1 MKKTLFKKILVG
13 FAFSPNLKA
22 NIFTSL
28 RLADS
33 LKAEIFFIHVGKKT
47 SVKEKTFEEILED
60 SPVQPKL
67 IKVLWEEGGPIPT
80 ILKMCE
86 KNKIDLLLLGAVQR
100 ENVLRFYVGSIARE
114 ITRKAPC
121 SVLLLIKP
129 SVEEVPSKHVVVN
142 ALNEPNT
149 EKTIRAAFE
158 FSSLMDIPNVTLV
171 GEISQSKVNVTAD
184 DDESLKKVTE
194 IKEGIENEEKNR
206 YDEILKNIP
215 DSLKESKKIQSQSI
229 FGARGYSIG
238 HYARVVRA
246 DLLVLNSEMK
256 RSSFISRIFPK
267 DLEHIL
273 SELPTDVLIIKN

>member
-33 LKAEIFFIHVGKKT
+33 LNAEIFFIHVGKKT

-67 IKVLWEEGGPIPT
+67 IKVLWEEGGPVPA

-129 SVEEVPSKHVVVN
+129 SIEEVPSKHVVVN

-158 FSSLMDIPNVTLV
+158 FSSLVDIPNVTLV

-215 DSLKESKKIQSQSI
+215 DSLKENKKIQSQSI

-246 DLLVLNSEMK
+246 DLLVLNSETK

-267 DLEHIL
+267 DMEHIL

>member
-1 MKKTLFKKILVG
+1 MAKTLFKRILVG

-28 RLADS
+28 RLANS
-33 LKAEIFFIHVGKKT
+33 LGAKLFFVHVGKKT
-47 SVKEKTFEEILED
+47 PVKEEKFKEILND

-67 IKVLWEEGGPIPT
+67 TKVLWEEGSPIPT
-80 ILKMCE
+80 ILKLCE

-100 ENVLRFYVGSIARE
+100 ENVLKFYVGSIARK
-114 ITRKAPC
+114 ITRTATC

-129 SVEEVPSKHVVVN
+129 SIEEIPSKHVVVN
-142 ALNEPNT
+142 SLNEPNT

-158 FSSLMDIPNVTLV
+158 FSFLMSIPNITLV

-194 IKEGIENEEKNR
+194 IKEGIKNEEKNR
-206 YDEILKNIP
+206 YDEILLKIP
-215 DSLKESKKIQSQSI
+215 DSLKKNKKIQSQSI

-246 DLLVLNSEMK
+246 DLLVLNSEIK